1 MVHFVYLPGRQAVP
15 REVSLVSIP
24 RAVVSPCL
32 ILAIREGPLL
42 LWMDIGSPNQ
52 GITPLKRDLQT
63 SIAVSD
69 QVGKVSPHPVKVCTN
84 TRRYLYSDLE
94 GI

>member
-1 MVHFVYLPGRQAVP
+1 
-15 REVSLVSIP
+15 
-24 RAVVSPCL
+24 
-32 ILAIREGPLL
+32 
-42 LWMDIGSPNQ
+42 MDIGSPNQ
-52 GITPLKRDLQT
+52 GITPSKRDLQT

-84 TRRYLYSDLE
+84 TRRYLYSDLG